1 MKLWVNLAVERDTCN
16 QICDFRE
23 LCNQKGSSYVLKS
36 VIKPTGST
44 SFELVYYNCGAS
56 HCKTIIYLPSYKLK
70 KRRF

>member
-16 QICDFRE
+16 QVCVVTKE
-23 LCNQKGSSYVLKS
+23 VL
-36 VIKPTGST
+36 IMFLKPTGSN

-56 HCKTIIYLPSYKLK
+56 QCKTIIYLPSYKLK

>member
-1 MKLWVNLAVERDTCN
+1 MKLWVNLAVERDTC
-16 QICDFRE
+16 IRE
-23 LCNQKGSSYVLKS
+23 LCNQRGSGYVLES

-56 HCKTIIYLPSYKLK
+56 QCKTIIYLPSYKLK